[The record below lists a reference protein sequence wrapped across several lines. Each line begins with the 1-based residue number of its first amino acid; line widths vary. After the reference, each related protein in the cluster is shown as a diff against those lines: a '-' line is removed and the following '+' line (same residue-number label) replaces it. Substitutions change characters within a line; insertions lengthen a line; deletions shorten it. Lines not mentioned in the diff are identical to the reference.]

1 MKVEVGEMV
10 AVTPRKVSANFII
23 SEAQIAMEYG
33 FRRLGHMEPVT
44 PTPEQV
50 AAHARAE
57 ELLREVEENP
67 YIYVDG
73 YDGGLV
79 IEPLQTERWVFDE
92 TDDEWMT
99 RWREHRAAHPDE
111 EPPQRSWIDQMAARM
126 FSTVQEPSPTLNMA
140 LWRRPEP
147 ECKGAPSD

>member
-1 MKVEVGEMV
+1 MSDRIEIPMARNSVAIRVSEQEM
-10 AVTPRKVSANFII
+10 
-23 SEAQIAMEYG
+23 AMHYR
-33 FRRLGHMEPVT
+33 FRQLGHMEPVT

-50 AAHARAE
+50 AQHARAV
-57 ELLREVEENP
+57 ELLREIDENP
-67 YIYVDG
+67 YIWLGSRDDDPYVEE
-73 YDGGLV
+73 LT
-79 IEPLQTERWVFDE
+79 TERWVADE
-92 TDDEWMT
+92 TDEQWMA

-126 FSTVQEPSPTLNMA
+126 FSTAQEPSPTLNMA